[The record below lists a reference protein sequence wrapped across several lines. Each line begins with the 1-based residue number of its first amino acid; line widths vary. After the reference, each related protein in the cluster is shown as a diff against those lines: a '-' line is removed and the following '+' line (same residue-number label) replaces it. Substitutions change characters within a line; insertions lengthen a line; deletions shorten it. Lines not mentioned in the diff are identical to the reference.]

1 MLLKALEIEELY
13 YTFSYKINFDK
24 DPNLY
29 VLTGLNGY
37 GKTTILRILASLSKS
52 DDLYYFYTIPFKRIL
67 VVFDNGIKLIISKIK
82 NSSLDNDD
90 DIATNEKQTTVFK
103 LSRGKRLISKF
114 EIDRKS
120 FEGSEYYQNSL
131 NKQNDQESDY
141 RYIFFDTSK
150 PKKKNEI
157 IERFSMNLSI
167 LNTTFISSQRLYRED
182 NKGKSHY
189 VIHDMNQSMSRFLKR
204 AYFDYLSTSQELDS
218 HQIDLLLND
227 DVNIIS
233 EKEFTEKADNIQQLV
248 KELRSYNLLP
258 AMTVRPYN
266 KDKPLISSVYLN
278 TLEQKLHVYDD
289 IRRRLRLFFNLLN
302 EKKFVNKSFV
312 VSRES
317 GFQVHLNKGGILDD
331 LNNLSS
337 GEQNE
342 IYLLF
347 KLIFEVPSKS
357 LLLIDEPELSL
368 HVAWQLQFIKDIK
381 EIAKIRDIQIIIATH
396 SPEIVSESIDN
407 CIDLTEINKSK

>member
-24 DPNLY
+24 DP
-29 VLTGLNGY
+29 NGY

-204 AYFDYLSTSQELDS
+204 AYFDYLSTSQ
-218 HQIDLLLND
+218 
-227 DVNIIS
+227 
-233 EKEFTEKADNIQQLV
+233 
-248 KELRSYNLLP
+248 
-258 AMTVRPYN
+258 
-266 KDKPLISSVYLN
+266 
-278 TLEQKLHVYDD
+278 
-289 IRRRLRLFFNLLN
+289 
-302 EKKFVNKSFV
+302 
-312 VSRES
+312 
-317 GFQVHLNKGGILDD
+317 
-331 LNNLSS
+331 
-337 GEQNE
+337 
-342 IYLLF
+342 
-347 KLIFEVPSKS
+347 
-357 LLLIDEPELSL
+357 
-368 HVAWQLQFIKDIK
+368 
-381 EIAKIRDIQIIIATH
+381 
-396 SPEIVSESIDN
+396 
-407 CIDLTEINKSK
+407 